1 MCLMYLILKTRW
13 RVTVQGK
20 KIIKILIQW
29 IKPSVRTDDRY
40 LIFVDWF
47 AVEEEREIISFEL
60 ISWTV
65 LNCLSQKNKE
75 SVMIIANNMSSLEQ
89 HRMFQMK
96 NALECSFM
104 MKFLDRN
111 LKKKINGVS
120 YFGLNNYS
128 AKKQFLFNLKVNP
141 SPIKLKTK

>member
-1 MCLMYLILKTRW
+1 
-13 RVTVQGK
+13 
-20 KIIKILIQW
+20 
-29 IKPSVRTDDRY
+29 
-40 LIFVDWF
+40 
-47 AVEEEREIISFEL
+47 
-60 ISWTV
+60 
-65 LNCLSQKNKE
+65 
-75 SVMIIANNMSSLEQ
+75 
-89 HRMFQMK
+89 MK